1 MNRATRDMPTITP
14 ETHGSNNAGTDSL
27 IQSSTETVHQEQPL
41 TQSRSRKRPTR
52 PSGTANKTSLEA
64 ATGAGTEISQDS
76 GARSEPGTY
85 DRANFPTFEYYYTF
99 PDIALAVH
107 EGNFPTAYDHYAV
120 CGRAEIEAKL
130 RQNPFEIANLS
141 DFKSFKYYL
150 STFCEELYLST
161 NPDVRQDIE
170 SGRYRSGF
178 HHWLYLG
185 RKQLQTGERP
195 SLPKDEFYLDQTV
208 YDVSDIGPV
217 CRDFDAETYLYLNPD
232 VRAAVS
238 DDLSA
243 AQEHWI
249 SAGRFEGRF
258 GPGARPYAT
267 WGCALPEVF
276 NRPFGFNIYG
286 PFAATSGLGTAARN
300 LAKAIKSANIPFTLR
315 SFDVS
320 RGRPR
325 VSREEA
331 ETPPEY
337 RINLILA
344 NADQLESLAKCY
356 PDGQFSNAY
365 NIAVWAWE
373 LASFRADWFS
383 CFAALDEVW
392 TNSRFELDSIA
403 SIAPVPVERFPI
415 PVDVYGLDGA
425 ETRKVFGIPPD
436 VFVFIMAFDVGSTAA
451 RKNPFM
457 VIDAFKR
464 SFAEQDKA
472 WLVVKY
478 HSRQP
483 DPALLRK
490 LNAGLKNTT
499 NILVIAEALNDYEM
513 SMLQA
518 SCDCLVSAHRSEGY
532 GLNIAEFLALGK
544 SVVATGYSGN
554 MDFFDES
561 VGYPV
566 DYRLVE
572 ITEQAGP
579 YYPGYIWAEP
589 SISSLSEQML
599 AAFEKRE
606 EAAGRA
612 AAGKERIEEHLSIK
626 AVGAKIERHIRD
638 LGLDAPAPK
647 FLNHIGRSRQL
658 ANPAVIAPLSPHSRD
673 QLARLENQRPT
684 LSIVLPVYNVPAPYL
699 TECINS
705 VKGQTYPFWE
715 LCIADDASTRPETLA
730 VLEHLKGQ
738 DPRIKFRRLEQNRGI
753 SGASN
758 AAAEMATGLFLVMLD
773 NDDILAPNALLE
785 VADALNDNPEIDALY
800 TDEIKIDADG
810 RVTDHF
816 YKPDWS
822 PEHLESVMY
831 VLHMLTIRKSLF
843 LELCGFR
850 DQYSGAQDYDLILR
864 ASRRTSRIHHIDK
877 PLYYW
882 RAIPGSAAAEVDAK
896 PYALQAGRRAL
907 DEHAKAKFGDEAWA
921 DEGKLP
927 GTFRLRRPI
936 RGTPPVSLL
945 ILTNNTEADIEGR
958 GRIRMVDNLVRSI
971 KQRTAYPNYKVIV
984 IDQGQTVDDQRALYA
999 ELGVELV
1006 TYENPYERFNYA
1018 DKANFSVK
1026 AARTDHIVLLNDD
1039 MEVINDEWLSSLL
1052 EFSQDPEIGVVGGKL
1067 YHSDG
1072 SIQHAGTVIGVNNGS
1087 THIYHSYPGDTIGYN
1102 GFTHIVRNYSAM
1114 TAAAIATRKSVVAQV
1129 GGFDRSFPVDYND
1142 VDFCLKVVEAGYRI
1156 VYTPFSEMYHFESK
1170 SMVRSAAAE
1179 EERKAFLERWKKYAD
1194 RDPHY
1199 NVNLTRNSMDF
1210 ALRS

>member
-1 MNRATRDMPTITP
+1 MDRATSATP
-14 ETHGSNNAGTDSL
+14 SIMVKTHGSDNACDDRV
-27 IQSSTETVHQEQPL
+27 IQASTATVHPEQPL
-41 TQSRSRKRPTR
+41 SPARSRKKRTR
-52 PSGTANKTSLEA
+52 ASGKDTERSG
-64 ATGAGTEISQDS
+64 GAQISPD
-76 GARSEPGTY
+76 ARSNPEPGPY
-85 DRANFPTFEYYYTF
+85 DRENFPTFEYYYAF

-107 EGNFPTAYDHYAV
+107 EGDFPAAYDHYVV
-120 CGRAEIEAKL
+120 CGRAEIEAGL
-130 RQNPFEIANLS
+130 RQNPFKTLS
-141 DFKSFKYYL
+141 LRDLERFKYYH
-150 STFCEELYLST
+150 SSFCEELYLAT
-161 NPDVRQDIE
+161 NPDVRKEIE

-185 RKQLQTGERP
+185 HKQLQAGERP
-195 SLPKDEFYLDQTV
+195 SLSKDEFYQDRTV
-208 YDVSDIGPV
+208 YDVLDIGPV

-232 VRAAVS
+232 VRAAVAH
-238 DDLSA
+238 DLSA
-243 AQEHWI
+243 AQAHWI
-249 SAGRFEGRF
+249 GRGRFEGRF
-258 GPGARPYAT
+258 GPGVRPYAT
-267 WGCALPEVF
+267 WGCALPELF

-300 LAKAIKSANIPFTLR
+300 LVKAVKSANIPFTLR

-320 RGRPR
+320 QGHPR

-344 NADQLESLAKCY
+344 NADQIEFLAKCY

-392 TNSRFELDSIA
+392 TNSRFELESIA
-403 SIAPVPVERFPI
+403 SIAPIPVECFPI
-415 PVDVYGLDGA
+415 PVEVSAPDGA
-425 ETRKVFGIPPD
+425 EARNVFGIPPEA
-436 VFVFIMAFDVGSTAA
+436 FVFIMAFDVGSTAA

-457 VIDAFKR
+457 VIDAFKK
-464 SFAEQDKA
+464 SFADHDHV
-472 WLVVKY
+472 WLVIKY

-483 DPALLRK
+483 DPALLKK
-490 LNAGLKNTT
+490 LNASLKNTS
-499 NILVIAEALNDYEM
+499 NILVVAEALNDYEM
-513 SMLQA
+513 SLLQA

-554 MDFFDES
+554 TDFFDAS

-566 DYRLVE
+566 DYHLVE
-572 ITEQAGP
+572 IGEQAGP

-589 SISSLSEQML
+589 SIASLSEQML
-599 AAFEKRE
+599 AVFERRD
-606 EAAGRA
+606 EAAARA
-612 AAGKERIEEHLSIK
+612 DAGKERMEEHFSIR
-626 AVGAKIERHIRD
+626 AVGAQIDRDIRD
-638 LGLDAPAPK
+638 LGLDTPGPK
-647 FLNHIGRSRQL
+647 FLNRIGRSRQL
-658 ANPAVIAPLSPHSRD
+658 ANPAPIASLSAYSRD
-673 QLARLENQRPT
+673 QLAQLEILRPT
-684 LSIVLPVYNVPAPYL
+684 VSIVLPVYNVPASFL

-715 LCIADDASTRPETLA
+715 LCIADDASTRTETLA
-730 VLEHLKGQ
+730 ALEAVKGQ
-738 DPRIKFRRLEQNRGI
+738 DPRIKFRRLAKNLGI

-773 NDDILAPNALLE
+773 NDDVLAPDALLE
-785 VADALNDNPEIDALY
+785 VVRALNKKPEIDVMY
-800 TDEIKIDADG
+800 TDEIKIDPDG
-810 RVTDHF
+810 RVIDHF

-843 LELCGFR
+843 LELRGFR
-850 DQYSGAQDYDLILR
+850 DQYSGAQDYDLMLR
-864 ASRRTSRIHHIDK
+864 ASRLTSHIHHIDK

-907 DEHAKAKFGDEAWA
+907 DEHAKAKFGDDARA

-945 ILTNNTEADIEGR
+945 ILTNNAEAEIEGR

-971 KQRTAYPNYKVIV
+971 RQRTSYPNYRVIV
-984 IDQGQTVDDQRALYA
+984 VDQGQTADEQRALYA
-999 ELGVELV
+999 NLDIDLV
-1006 TYENPYERFNYA
+1006 TYNNPYEHFNYA

-1039 MEVINDEWLSSLL
+1039 MEVINEEWLSALL

-1114 TAAAIATRKSVVAQV
+1114 TAAAIATRKSVIAQV
-1129 GGFDRSFPVDYND
+1129 GGFDRSFAVDYND

-1170 SMVRSAAAE
+1170 SLVRQAAAE
-1179 EERKAFLERWKKYAD
+1179 EERNTFLERWKKYVD

-1199 NVNLTRNSMDF
+1199 NVNLTRNGMDF
-1210 ALRS
+1210 ALR